1 VVSATLLT
9 ALCLQALAVALMRH
23 RLGPGWLRRPMTLVV
38 LAAILY
44 QGVSQILLAIP
55 AIRVWDYYRVGI
67 AQRYIDSAT
76 LIMSVGLL
84 VLVICYL
91 VTKPER
97 AAATM
102 SRHETLMAARILD
115 WRIIA
120 VVCIPLAVLTYTGRG
135 YNSSLIAGPTTGYWT
150 DLASTFLT
158 VLVALA
164 AFGFLL
170 RNGMRWFVLVLI
182 GQSILLAAAG
192 ERTPLVIDAIQL
204 IILLSQ
210 AGLRPT
216 HRQLAATLALTIVA
230 ILGITGYRAVSGR
243 SIYYSDSG
251 LKQRVL
257 AVGRGLYG
265 VVHTSNVNDTHPGLV
280 AQAAGRLDGN
290 AFAGGILQS
299 MHFGHP
305 ALGAAPAGESVLLI
319 VPREIWSSKLTH
331 SAGLNPALTE
341 LQDFGL
347 QRINFLPTLLGL
359 YFGFLGPYE
368 LIALLAVLGILGGW
382 GERWLF
388 RQASTVRLVVLASSI
403 QAALAYEKGLPGMLA
418 ELRAAVVLAIAVKL
432 IELARRR
439 TATLPRR
446 ERAHHAGAAVLPG
459 TLPETLSGNL
469 SGQLDADR
477 SRVP

>member
-1 VVSATLLT
+1 MSATLVT
-9 ALCLQALAVALMRH
+9 ALCLQAVAVALMRH

-38 LAAILY
+38 LAAALY
-44 QGVSQILLAIP
+44 QGVSEVLLAIP
-55 AIRVWDYYRVGI
+55 SIRVWDYYRVGI
-67 AQRYIDSAT
+67 DQRYIDSAT
-76 LIMSVGLL
+76 LIMSIGLL
-84 VLVICYL
+84 ALVICYL

-102 SRHETLMAARILD
+102 SGQDTLMAARTID

-120 VVCIPLAVLTYTGRG
+120 LICAPLAVLTYTGRG
-135 YNSSLIAGPTTGYWT
+135 YDSSLIAGPTTGYWT
-150 DLASTFLT
+150 DLSSTFLT

-182 GQSILLAAAG
+182 VQSILLAAAG

-204 IILLSQ
+204 LILLSQ
-210 AGLRPT
+210 VGLRPT

-243 SIYYSDSG
+243 TIYYSDSG

-265 VVHTSNVNDTHPGLV
+265 LVHTSNVNDRNPGLV
-280 AQAAGRLDGN
+280 AQAADRLDGN

-305 ALGAAPAGESVLLI
+305 AIGATPVGESVLII
-319 VPREIWSSKLTH
+319 VPRKIWPSKLTH
-331 SAGLNPALTE
+331 STELNPALTE

-359 YFGFLGPYE
+359 YLGFIGPYK
-368 LIALLAVLGILGGW
+368 LIALLAILGILGGW

-388 RQASTVRLVVLASSI
+388 KRFSTVRLVVFASSI

-418 ELRAAVVLAIAVKL
+418 ELRAAVVLAVAVKL
-432 IELARRR
+432 IELTRGRNIK
-439 TATLPRR
+439 LPRR
-446 ERAHHAGAAVLPG
+446 ERAYHDGAVALPDQ
-459 TLPETLSGNL
+459 L
-469 SGQLDADR
+469 SGQFDTTE
-477 SRVP
+477 SRVS

>member
-1 VVSATLLT
+1 
-9 ALCLQALAVALMRH
+9 
-23 RLGPGWLRRPMTLVV
+23 
-38 LAAILY
+38 
-44 QGVSQILLAIP
+44 
-55 AIRVWDYYRVGI
+55 
-67 AQRYIDSAT
+67 
-76 LIMSVGLL
+76 
-84 VLVICYL
+84 
-91 VTKPER
+91 
-97 AAATM
+97 
-102 SRHETLMAARILD
+102 
-115 WRIIA
+115 
-120 VVCIPLAVLTYTGRG
+120 
-135 YNSSLIAGPTTGYWT
+135 
-150 DLASTFLT
+150 
-158 VLVALA
+158 
-164 AFGFLL
+164 
-170 RNGMRWFVLVLI
+170 
-182 GQSILLAAAG
+182 
-192 ERTPLVIDAIQL
+192 
-204 IILLSQ
+204 
-210 AGLRPT
+210 
-216 HRQLAATLALTIVA
+216 
-230 ILGITGYRAVSGR
+230 
-243 SIYYSDSG
+243 
-251 LKQRVL
+251 
-257 AVGRGLYG
+257 
-265 VVHTSNVNDTHPGLV
+265 
-280 AQAAGRLDGN
+280 
-290 AFAGGILQS
+290 
-299 MHFGHP
+299 
-305 ALGAAPAGESVLLI
+305 LLI